1 MKYNKKL
8 QEGVFIGVFALAT
21 LVVISLAIGFLS
33 NRVNDLL
40 RNQGQMI
47 AGRQAYW
54 LAFSGMETVAQ
65 DRLGDLGSPKKGAP
79 FNGTKGDG
87 VAEGGVYDKYYSLAG
102 GEIKVYGYNP
112 AGAGYHNGLAR
123 TKHITAT
130 GTDANSV
137 RKIMWTLGSPDKKGY
152 NFSFSYNPTPK
163 VTMGSPI
170 NSIAEDGDF
179 TISVWVQMDAINE
192 TPLFGLAAEQ
202 NKHWIQFTSETVMG
216 FKGDGAAV
224 SLTHGLTISTD
235 LWQHVVITRATNTV
249 TVYLNSIAGGSTASW
264 NEEFS
269 PDAIGTSNNGAR
281 KYFDGRM
288 AQLALWTRAINLAEI
303 QSIYIQGVT
312 FSLIGDDLLD
322 GLQHYWKLNNL
333 TDSTAQNNDLT
344 KNGGTANPTGI

>member
-1 MKYNKKL
+1 M
-8 QEGVFIGVFALAT
+8 
-21 LVVISLAIGFLS
+21 
-33 NRVNDLL
+33 
-40 RNQGQMI
+40 
-47 AGRQAYW
+47 
-54 LAFSGMETVAQ
+54 
-65 DRLGDLGSPKKGAP
+65 
-79 FNGTKGDG
+79 
-87 VAEGGVYDKYYSLAG
+87 
-102 GEIKVYGYNP
+102 GE
-112 AGAGYHNGLAR
+112 
-123 TKHITAT
+123 
-130 GTDANSV
+130 
-137 RKIMWTLGSPDKKGY
+137 RKIKWTLGSPAKRSY
-152 NFSFSYNPTPK
+152 NFIRSSSQQPLL
-163 VTMGSPI
+163 TMVSAIDTISSLPA
-170 NSIAEDGDF
+170 NEF

-288 AQLALWTRAINLAEI
+288 AQLALWTRALTEAEI